1 MRHTSLG
8 VIVAAAACGLSL
20 AMAGCGSG
28 ISGPSGTVLPGG
40 SGAGAGGGTGTG
52 GGGAFGTSGSG
63 RVSIQMTDSPY
74 GDASAVLVEISD
86 VSVHSSGGGWESVP
100 METEGTITCDLK
112 QLEGPIDI
120 VGDGVFDAGHYTG
133 IRLTVASGAIFFG
146 EPSEGG
152 EACAPTADVVE
163 PDDPKGTVV
172 VPSGV
177 IHLNRPFTVPDGGV
191 VTILLDF
198 DGDASIREINE
209 NAACNGNKKACDED
223 SVGTYRLS
231 PVIAVISVEEEGG
244 EEVVQDGPAEDEP
257 VEE

>member
-1 MRHTSLG
+1 MRHTALC
-8 VIVAAAACGLSL
+8 VIVAAAFGLSL
-20 AMAGCGSG
+20 AVAGCDSASS
-28 ISGPSGTVLPGG
+28 ISGPGG
-40 SGAGAGGGTGTG
+40 VVSSGAGGTG
-52 GGGAFGTSGSG
+52 GGGTGIGGGGALGTSGTG
-63 RVSIQMTDSPY
+63 RVSIRMTDSPY

-86 VSVHSSGGGWESVP
+86 VSVHKSGGGWESVP

-112 QLEGPIDI
+112 KLEGPIDI
-120 VGDGVFDAGHYTG
+120 VGDGMLDAGYYTG
-133 IRLTVASGAIFFG
+133 IRLTVVGGAIFFG
-146 EPSEGG
+146 EPAEGG
-152 EACAPTADVVE
+152 EACAPTEDVSE
-163 PDDPKGTVV
+163 PDDPRGTVV

-209 NAACNGNKKACDED
+209 NAACNGNKKTCDED

-231 PVIAVISVEEEGG
+231 PVIAVVSVDEEGG
-244 EEVVQDGPAEDEP
+244 EEMVEDGPAEDEP